1 MSGSG
6 NLNATP
12 NTCATTV
19 CWTGVCFG
27 RVGCPVCW
35 CREPH
40 ERVPQGT
47 HVEPRGRGPQGLST
61 TDLIPY
67 TLYLYLVPCPGLIGH
82 PMGSFETLYRSNW
95 RSRWDLHDEMGPS
108 IQIQH
113 QMVDYDET
121 MKRYTKNWQI
131 LKFCFGDFSIDP
143 GVSGGHPGGSRTVS
157 GAEKIWKNE
166 IFKNW
171 LRSTQI
177 TPYLG
182 DPKFDIKRQFF
193 YERNLKTANKKS
205 DLGPGQ
211 GLYDSRILRKCI

>member
-121 MKRYTKNWQI
+121 MKTYTKNWQI
-131 LKFCFGDFSIDP
+131 LKLFGGIFLLIQ
-143 GVSGGHPGGSRTVS
+143 GCQ
-157 GAEKIWKNE
+157 GAIREGPE
-166 IFKNW
+166 PFPE
-171 LRSTQI
+171 L
-177 TPYLG
+177 
-182 DPKFDIKRQFF
+182 
-193 YERNLKTANKKS
+193 KKS
-205 DLGPGQ
+205 EKMRFSKIGSDPPKSHHILGIQ
-211 GLYDSRILRKCI
+211 SSI

>member
-47 HVEPRGRGPQGLST
+47 HVEPRGRGPQGLSP

-95 RSRWDLHDEMGPS
+95 SSRWDLHDEMGPS
-108 IQIQH
+108 IQIQC
-113 QMVDYDET
+113 QMVDNDET
-121 MKRYTKNWQI
+121 MKMHCQQCQKIKKTHLLVRLIQ
-131 LKFCFGDFSIDP
+131 G
-143 GVSGGHPGGSRTVS
+143 SGGHLGGSRADP
-157 GAEKIWKNE
+157 GAENYEKMGFQKLTRIQGNRTISWGSKILCQQPTMNKTHS
-166 IFKNW
+166 K
-171 LRSTQI
+171 Q
-177 TPYLG
+177 
-182 DPKFDIKRQFF
+182 Q
-193 YERNLKTANKKS
+193 NLK
-205 DLGPGQ
+205 LGFLGE
-211 GLYDSRILRKCI
+211 IIF